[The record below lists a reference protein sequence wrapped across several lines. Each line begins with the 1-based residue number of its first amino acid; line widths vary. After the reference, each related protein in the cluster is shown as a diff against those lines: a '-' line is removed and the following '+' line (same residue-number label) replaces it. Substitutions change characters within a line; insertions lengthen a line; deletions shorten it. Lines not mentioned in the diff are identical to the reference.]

1 MHKFLIFIFLIS
13 FSFET
18 ISQENNSI
26 YVDENGHEYLIH
38 VVKKGETAFGIAKQY
53 DLNLNRFF
61 EINPQAADGLQLKQ
75 ELKIPFKSKPNPTP
89 TYDQVTINQDST
101 LTNKHVVKAG
111 ETYWSISSKYSV
123 SIDELKKANQLTD
136 QPLQI
141 GQPLVI
147 PTTSIDT
154 TDSALPIVKNPIN
167 PLGGICDSIFIHRV
181 KKKETLYSISN
192 LYKVSINSI
201 KELNNGLTQ
210 GLKKGADIRILI
222 RKVDCDER
230 INIEDSSSLDAVKLN
245 FSSDSILQVALLLPF
260 MLDENDTI
268 QKNCP
273 PLKKCSLHINSIQS
287 VQFLNGVLLAIDSL
301 KKTGI
306 RIELNVF
313 DTKNDT
319 SSLKAIFTASKFL
332 NANVVIG
339 PIYMRNIKMVSD
351 FCKANKIHVLCPV
364 PIPNQALFNN
374 KFITRFIPS
383 KQTMMLELAKYN
395 LSLDSSLNRVLIV
408 NAKKKKDLS
417 YAKAFKAYYNQNL
430 INGIDSIRTLN
441 LNSSSNLNYLKK
453 LLKADEE
460 NILVVPSSDIGFV
473 SNFMTK
479 LSGLINTYEFRK
491 YKITVYGMEQ
501 WREMQTI
508 DEKYKNAFNLHIPL
522 SGKINYSSIQTINFI
537 EKYRSTFD
545 FDPAKFSFIG
555 FDIAF
560 NSFKGML
567 LYNNDLNDYY
577 LNSKAIDN
585 GYYFKTNISPV
596 DPNSGFENKGVHI
609 YHYSNYQLIRLD

>member
-1 MHKFLIFIFLIS
+1 M
-13 FSFET
+13 
-18 ISQENNSI
+18 
-26 YVDENGHEYLIH
+26 
-38 VVKKGETAFGIAKQY
+38 
-53 DLNLNRFF
+53 
-61 EINPQAADGLQLKQ
+61 
-75 ELKIPFKSKPNPTP
+75 
-89 TYDQVTINQDST
+89 
-101 LTNKHVVKAG
+101 
-111 ETYWSISSKYSV
+111 
-123 SIDELKKANQLTD
+123 
-136 QPLQI
+136 
-141 GQPLVI
+141 
-147 PTTSIDT
+147 
-154 TDSALPIVKNPIN
+154 
-167 PLGGICDSIFIHRV
+167 
-181 KKKETLYSISN
+181 
-192 LYKVSINSI
+192 
-201 KELNNGLTQ
+201 NNGLTQ

-222 RKVDCDER
+222 RKVDCDEL

-245 FSSDSILQVALLLPF
+245 LSSDSILKVALLLPF

-287 VQFLNGVLLAIDSL
+287 VHFLNGVLLAIDSL

-430 INGIDSIRTLN
+430 TNGLDSIKSLN

-522 SGKINYSSIQTINFI
+522 SGKINYSSSQTINFI

-567 LYNNDLNDYY
+567 LYNNDMNDYY